1 LLARLHLDRL
11 KSQTNLRR
19 LKAALDL
26 LPSELDETYKNAM
39 FRIKGQ
45 VEEQS
50 QLALKALSWISKAVR
65 PLKLDEIHHALAVE
79 PGDQELDPDGI
90 ENDKTFLVSIT
101 AGLLTV
107 DSNSGTI
114 RLVHFTAEEYFKKTW
129 QDWFPDADELIAET
143 CITYLM
149 FDDFAGGYCRTD
161 QELKSRL
168 QNYPFLDYAARYWG
182 FHANRGL
189 TQKVQRLIMSFILQE
204 SKLSCTIQAMQVSGY
219 LYAGYSQMVLR
230 HVSGLSIAAMFG
242 LEAIAQKVI
251 DGGAEVD
258 AKDSDG
264 MTALHYAAKHGNEA
278 VVKLLLKAKADVNN
292 KGSDGGTALH
302 YAARNGHEAAVKMLL
317 DGKADVDNKDFDEGT
332 ALHYAILNGHEAV
345 VKLLLIEAKADANPK
360 NSKGKTALYLAT
372 VQGDE
377 AVVELL
383 LDAKADANSNSSDGT
398 TPLHYAAKHG
408 DEAVVK
414 LLLKAKADVNK
425 KGSDGG
431 TALHY
436 AAYNGHS
443 TIVELLLKAEADVN
457 NKDSDEWTA
466 LHHAAYNGHRAVF
479 ELLLDNG
486 ADINAQVRLRITAF
500 HMAVLNGHKE
510 VVKASLVRE
519 QDINAEDLRGRRG
532 LYLAMRQDNKLMIEY
547 LLAAGAR
554 IDLAHTDRQ
563 GCSAIH
569 FAASGGSVTGLELL
583 INPQFVNGPDTNGWT
598 PLHWACRN
606 GSESAVKLLI
616 DSGALLESEDKQGH
630 TPLDIAAICNNSSLV
645 SHLNTESSG
654 LDLKHNTTA
663 LEKKEGYFCD
673 GCFHVRYVHMSI
685 NIIKLIR
692 IRIYT
697 VSVTIASIAMG
708 LTSVSDVK
716 LMQILSMTEATRS
729 RNIRAK
735 LLGILAWDHPD
746 SRFLEGDG
754 TA

>member
-90 ENDKTFLVSIT
+90 DNDKTFLVSIT

-129 QDWFPDADELIAET
+129 QDWFPDAEELIAET

-161 QELKSRL
+161 QELKYRL

-189 TQKVQRLIMSFILQE
+189 SQKVQRLIMSFIHQE

-219 LYAGYSQMVLR
+219 LYAGYSQMFLR
-230 HVSGLSIAAMFG
+230 HLSGLSIAAMFG

-251 DGGAEVD
+251 GGGAEVD

-278 VVKLLLKAKADVNN
+278 VVN
-292 KGSDGGTALH
+292 
-302 YAARNGHEAAVKMLL
+302 
-317 DGKADVDNKDFDEGT
+317 
-332 ALHYAILNGHEAV
+332 
-345 VKLLLIEAKADANPK
+345 
-360 NSKGKTALYLAT
+360 
-372 VQGDE
+372 
-377 AVVELL
+377 LL
-383 LDAKADANSNSSDGT
+383 LD
-398 TPLHYAAKHG
+398 
-408 DEAVVK
+408 
-414 LLLKAKADVNK
+414 AKADVNK

-443 TIVELLLKAEADVN
+443 TIVEQLLKAESDVNNKDSDEWTALHHAALNGHGAVAKLLIEAKADVNAKNSKGKTALYLATLQGDEVVVKLLLGAKADVNSNTNDGTTPLHYAAKHGDEVVVKLLLEAEAKADVSKKGSDGGTALHYAAYNGHSTIVELLLKAESDVN

-479 ELLLDNG
+479 DLLLDNG

-532 LYLAMRQDNKLMIEY
+532 LDLALRQDDKLMIEY

-569 FAASGGSVTGLELL
+569 FAASGGSMTGLELT

-606 GSESAVKLLI
+606 GSESAAKLLKG
-616 DSGALLESEDKQGH
+616 SGASLESEDRQGR
-630 TPLDIAAICNNSSLV
+630 TPLDIAAICNNNSLV
-645 SHLNTESSG
+645 SSLYTESSG
-654 LDLKHNTTA
+654 LGLKHNITA

-673 GCFHVRYVHMSI
+673 GCFHVSYVHMSI
-685 NIIKLIR
+685 NIIKLIC

-697 VSVTIASIAMG
+697 ESVTIASIAMG

-729 RNIRAK
+729 GNIRAK
-735 LLGILAWDHPD
+735 LLGILA
-746 SRFLEGDG
+746 
-754 TA
+754 

>member
-11 KSQTNLRR
+11 KSQINLRQ

-26 LPSELDETYKNAM
+26 LPTELDETYEKAM

-45 VEEQS
+45 VEQQS
-50 QLALKALSWISKAVR
+50 QLALKALFWVSKAVR
-65 PLKLDEIHHALAVE
+65 PLKLNEIHHALAVE
-79 PGDQELDPDGI
+79 PGDQVLDPDGI

-107 DSNSGTI
+107 DTNSGTI

-161 QELKSRL
+161 QELKYRL

-189 TQKVQRLIMSFILQE
+189 TQRVQRLIMSFIHQE

-219 LYAGYSQMVLR
+219 PYAGYSQMFLR

-258 AKDSDG
+258 AKDSDEG
-264 MTALHYAAKHGNEA
+264 TALHYAAKHGNEA
-278 VVKLLLKAKADVNN
+278 VVKLLLDAKADVNN
-292 KGSDGGTALH
+292 KDSDEGTALHYAAKHGNEAVVKLLLEAGADVHSKGSDGGTALH
-302 YAARNGHEAAVKMLL
+302 YATIH
-317 DGKADVDNKDFDEGT
+317 
-332 ALHYAILNGHEAV
+332 GHEAV
-345 VKLLLIEAKADANPK
+345 VRLLLEAKADANRK
-360 NSKGKTALYLAT
+360 NSKGRTALYLAIL
-372 VQGDE
+372 Q
-377 AVVELL
+377 
-383 LDAKADANSNSSDGT
+383 
-398 TPLHYAAKHG
+398 G

-414 LLLKAKADVNK
+414 LLLKGVADVNNNNNCSDGTIPLHYAAK
-425 KGSDGG
+425 YGGETVVKLLLEAGADVHSKGSDGG

-436 AAYNGHS
+436 AAYNGHKA
-443 TIVELLLKAEADVN
+443 VVKLLLEAKADVD

-479 ELLLDNG
+479 ELLLDHG
-486 ADINAQVRLRITAF
+486 ADINAQVRLRTTAF
-500 HMAVLNGHKE
+500 HLAVLNGHKE
-510 VVKASLVRE
+510 VVEASLDRK
-519 QDINAEDLRGRRG
+519 QDINAEDLRGRLG
-532 LYLAMRQDNKLMIEY
+532 LHLAMRQDNKLMIDY

-554 IDLAHTDRQ
+554 IDLAHTDLQ

-569 FAASGGSVTGLELL
+569 FAASGGSVAGLELT
-583 INPQFVNGPDTNGWT
+583 IDPEFVNDPDTNDWT

-606 GSESAVKLLI
+606 GSESAVQLLI
-616 DSGALLESEDKQGH
+616 DSGASLQSEDKQGR
-630 TPLDIAAICNNSSLV
+630 TPLDIAVICNNSPLV
-645 SHLNTESSG
+645 SSLSHFNTKSSG
-654 LDLKHNTTA
+654 LGLKHNITA
-663 LEKKEGYFCD
+663 LEKKKGYFCD
-673 GCFHVRYVHMSI
+673 GCFHVSHVHMSI
-685 NIIKLIR
+685 NIIQLIC

-697 VSVTIASIAMG
+697 ESVTIASIAMG

-716 LMQILSMTEATRS
+716 LMQILSMTEDTRS
-729 RNIRAK
+729 EKIRAK
-735 LLGILAWDHPD
+735 LLGLLA
-746 SRFLEGDG
+746 
-754 TA
+754 